1 MNEAM
6 YRGAA
11 QGIHPDVMA
20 MRRPVLIVFDLDGT
34 LTDSAHLGRILFKR
48 VFALLGFGE
57 ISDEM
62 ADSFNG
68 PSSDEVCRM
77 MGLEGE
83 RKQLYNQLI
92 DEVESD
98 LVRSIGRV
106 FPGVCEM
113 LADLSQE
120 ATIAILTNGSPC
132 YCRVCIEE
140 YGFAPYVSLSS
151 GFQSGVSKAERMR
164 MWQQETGA
172 QRVIAVG
179 DRGTDIAN
187 ARAAG
192 ACAIGVTFGLG
203 TREELAGADYLC
215 DSAQQVTARCRE
227 IIALL

>member
-1 MNEAM
+1 MMNLYTCPDAC
-6 YRGAA
+6 R
-11 QGIHPDVMA
+11 PDVMA

-57 ISDEM
+57 ITDEL

-68 PSSDEVCRM
+68 PSSDEVCRI

-83 RKQLYNQLI
+83 RKLLYNQLI
-92 DEVESD
+92 DEVEVD
-98 LVRSIGRV
+98 LVKTIGRT
-106 FPGVCEM
+106 FPGVQEM
-113 LADLSQE
+113 LADLSRE
-120 ATIAILTNGSPC
+120 AKIAILTNGAPA
-132 YCRVCIEE
+132 YCAACIRE

-151 GFQSGVSKAERMR
+151 GFASGVSKAERIA
-164 MWQQETGA
+164 MWQRETGA

-192 ACAIGVTFGLG
+192 AYAIGVTFGLG
-203 TREELAGADYLC
+203 TREELSGADCLC
-215 DSAQQVTARCRE
+215 DSAQQVTQRCRE
-227 IIALL
+227 IIAQL